1 MAWSLEV
8 RHLDVKNM
16 DVMWLYKRSIYTI
29 RMSKRITQYLNKE
42 YRNWKKKPVNDYCIK
57 ILCQEFFYKSSDSIS
72 NRRFHQSPLIH
83 NYIFEMRETC
93 MKHYFGFRACHRES
107 YQTALAEKRL
117 FSSVFLYVIHFR
129 FNLSMAITLVH
140 SAHWMCDIACAVK
153 KV

>member
-42 YRNWKKKPVNDYCIK
+42 CRNWKKNVNDYCIK
-57 ILCQEFFYKSSDSIS
+57 ILCQEFFYISSDSNS
-72 NRRFHQSPLIH
+72 NRRLLITLYTYFRTFLECRKLVW
-83 NYIFEMRETC
+83 N
-93 MKHYFGFRACHRES
+93 YFGFGACHRES

-140 SAHWMCDIACAVK
+140 SAHWLCDIACAVK